1 MNDINLQEISG
12 KNQNSFLSCLMS
24 VPGMVRPSRRQGSA
38 DSHKIYLPLSGLIWV
53 MSLYSFYRI
62 SKPSSGHVPGDKV
75 KDTYISLRN
84 KTFWGATIAYSLY
97 YVCRMSMSVVKQPL
111 IDSGSLTA
119 GQLGIIGSA
128 LLFVYAV
135 GKFMNGF
142 IADYCNIRRFMATG
156 LLVSA
161 VINLLM
167 GLTGLLYGTAGLSAV
182 LLFIMFAV
190 LWGINGWMQSMG
202 SPPGI
207 ISLSRWFPMSKR
219 GTYYSIFS
227 ASPYLGEF
235 LSFIIVGLVVSAFGW
250 QYGFVFASAG
260 GFAGAAIILT
270 FMSDTPESKGLP
282 SVQELSGEQLR
293 KEDTMPTAKVQKY
306 VLRHPGI
313 WIIAAS
319 SAFIYIEKYAIAG
332 WGVLFLQKAKDF
344 SLENAT
350 QIIAFSAALGVVG
363 TVLAGW
369 LSDKVFNGD
378 RIKPAIISGI
388 LSFLSLGLFL
398 FTGGSYLMNILYVS
412 LFSLTTGVLYCIVA
426 GLMAVDIVPR
436 KATGAA
442 LGIVGI
448 SSYVAAGIQ
457 DIASGY
463 LIQGYTKDAVDISSA
478 AYDFGPVSV
487 FWMAAALISF
497 ILPVVNWKKMKP
509 GSRTAEDNAGNK

>member
-1 MNDINLQEISG
+1 
-12 KNQNSFLSCLMS
+12 
-24 VPGMVRPSRRQGSA
+24 
-38 DSHKIYLPLSGLIWV
+38 

-62 SKPSSGHVPGDKV
+62 SKPSKEKVPAGEV
-75 KDTYISLRN
+75 QSRYISLRR
-84 KTFWGATIAYSLY
+84 KTFWAATIAYSLY
-97 YVCRMSMSVVKQPL
+97 YVCRLSLSVVKQPV
-111 IDSGSLTA
+111 IDEGVLTP
-119 GQLGIIGSA
+119 GQLGIIGSS

-135 GKFMNGF
+135 GKFTNGF

-161 VINLLM
+161 VINLIM
-167 GLTGLLYGTAGLSAV
+167 GVLGLLHGALGLSSL
-182 LLFIMFAV
+182 LLFLIFAV
-190 LWGINGWMQSMG
+190 VWGMNGWMQSMG

-207 ISLSRWFPMSKR
+207 INLSRWFPLSKR
-219 GTYYSIFS
+219 GTYYGIFS

-235 LSFIIVGLVVSAFGW
+235 LSFIIVGVVVGTFGW
-250 QYGFVFASAG
+250 QYGFVFSSIAG
-260 GFAGAAIILT
+260 LLGGAVILI
-270 FMSDTPESKGLP
+270 FVSDTPESKGLP
-282 SVQELSGEQLR
+282 SVQELSGEHPK
-293 KEDTMPTAKVQKY
+293 KEDSMATVDLQKM

-319 SAFIYIEKYAIAG
+319 SAFVYITKYAVAG

-350 QIIAFSAALGVVG
+350 QIIAFSAAFGILG

-369 LSDKVFNGD
+369 LSDTVFKGD
-378 RIKPAIISGI
+378 RIRPTVLSGI
-388 LSFLSLGLFL
+388 LSFVSLGLFL
-398 FTGGSYLMNILYVS
+398 FTEGSYVLNIVYVS
-412 LFSLTTGVLYCIVA
+412 LFSLFIGVLYCIVA

-463 LIQGYTKDAVDISSA
+463 LIEGFATAPADTAGLSA
-478 AYDFGPVSV
+478 EAITAATTYNFGPVSW
-487 FWMAAALISF
+487 FWLIAAIIAFL
-497 ILPVVNWKKMKP
+497 LPVLFWKRMKV
-509 GSRTAEDNAGNK
+509 K